1 MLGTYTDRHSTPY
14 SPLLPSYYSTLFSV
28 PLSSPV
34 ATGFFLYLAA
44 HLCQL
49 LQSCI
54 PHTGPL
60 AGLGLLAPSEQDLPI
75 SALDRGNSKTNN
87 KQTPH

>member
-1 MLGTYTDRHSTPY
+1 MLGTYTDRHSTLLSPPFFVLQY
-14 SPLLPSYYSTLFSV
+14 SPLSHYLPPS
-28 PLSSPV
+28 
-34 ATGFFLYLAA
+34 GNWFLYLAA
-44 HLCQL
+44 HLFQL

-60 AGLGLLAPSEQDLPI
+60 AGLGLLAPSEQDSPI